1 MENVI
6 YRDDEMIGYRND
18 IIKAFKTQLA
28 DEILDEEIEKETL
41 QEDISEILEIIQV
54 LENECDNYTLLAV
67 KHNSMGAYYYEK
79 IEY

>member
-28 DEILDEEIEKETL
+28 DEILDDGIEKETM
-41 QEDISEILEIIQV
+41 SEILEIIQV
-54 LENECDNYTLLAV
+54 LENECDNYTLLVV

-79 IEY
+79 LEY